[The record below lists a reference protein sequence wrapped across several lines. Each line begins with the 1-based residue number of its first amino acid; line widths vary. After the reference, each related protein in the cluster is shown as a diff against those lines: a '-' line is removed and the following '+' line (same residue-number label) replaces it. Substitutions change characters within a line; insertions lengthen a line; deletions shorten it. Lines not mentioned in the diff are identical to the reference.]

1 VISRSGERPVAA
13 WEEMKVLMDKI
24 DLEELKIP
32 KKHEGQHLTHL
43 IQVQKEPNL
52 CGSKGCQI

>member
-1 VISRSGERPVAA
+1 
-13 WEEMKVLMDKI
+13 MKVLMDKI